1 MPDSEELTAAG
12 TLCCLHCRGSLTPVT
27 LGLHC
32 PECGRTYPLVAG
44 IPILVAEPVEY
55 LRSEVALLN
64 RAARDAK
71 RRRAMLDKSGQDP
84 GLTKTSIDRHRDV
97 NDAELARV
105 TTFLKLMDPVARLIE
120 AEPPAESKAARR
132 SGWVFD
138 SLLPY
143 LLRDWTATPELQAAN
158 ALIGAALEQAFPDS
172 RDILVALAGCG
183 AGGLLAEISPEF
195 GHVLGFD
202 LTLPVLVAARH
213 LLDGESIELML
224 PRAINEHGRIALSN
238 RNPSMPRRMLL
249 AMDAFDTGFA
259 DGAVDC
265 VITSFLIDLIP
276 DPRKL
281 ADEIHRMLRPNGVWI
296 NYGPSGPLRA
306 LWRFDQSEGAA
317 FFGGHG
323 FRVVRADAHRA
334 TYLDLSRDCPTWS
347 FQNHICYLTLMRKT
361 GQSEEKQR
369 VAPDLAG
376 LPQIIPEHF
385 PAAIL
390 VRRER
395 LDEEGKQT
403 LQLRHERK
411 PGVTETLDIGAD
423 TAEIIKLVDGR
434 KTVQEIATKLSQTG
448 GPPVEETVAA
458 FGRYFGMGL
467 LSWRVQG
474 DKPFS

>member
-1 MPDSEELTAAG
+1 
-12 TLCCLHCRGSLTPVT
+12 
-27 LGLHC
+27 
-32 PECGRTYPLVAG
+32 
-44 IPILVAEPVEY
+44 
-55 LRSEVALLN
+55 
-64 RAARDAK
+64 
-71 RRRAMLDKSGQDP
+71 
-84 GLTKTSIDRHRDV
+84 
-97 NDAELARV
+97 
-105 TTFLKLMDPVARLIE
+105 
-120 AEPPAESKAARR
+120 
-132 SGWVFD
+132 
-138 SLLPY
+138 
-143 LLRDWTATPELQAAN
+143 
-158 ALIGAALEQAFPDS
+158 
-172 RDILVALAGCG
+172 
-183 AGGLLAEISPEF
+183 
-195 GHVLGFD
+195 
-202 LTLPVLVAARH
+202 
-213 LLDGESIELML
+213 
-224 PRAINEHGRIALSN
+224 
-238 RNPSMPRRMLL
+238 MPRRMLV
-249 AMDAFDTGFA
+249 AMDAFDTAFA

-317 FFGGHG
+317 FFEGRG

-347 FQNHICYLTLMRKT
+347 FQNHICYLTSMRKT
-361 GQSEEKQR
+361 GQSGEKQR

-423 TAEIIKLVDGR
+423 TAEIIKLVDGK

-448 GPPVEETVAA
+448 GLPIEEIVAA
-458 FGRYFGMGL
+458 FGRYFSMGL